1 MNNECLMCH
10 AIIAPGHVYC
20 DKCAITVTNHGAH
33 TPQWPL
39 ANCQRCNNLIDSDW
53 NLCPSCADETGVS
66 RDGQWPVCKAQ
77 IPLKNQLLKQCL
89 ERADCHVVYGCLNF
103 HINDMQM
110 CIEHARVWW
119 RAAKKGTIHCDACG
133 EPVAEVVVQR
143 GDGKQSS
150 TQLPVEV

>member
-53 NLCPSCADETGVS
+53 NLCGPCSLETGVP
-66 RDGQWPVCKAQ
+66 RDGQWPVCQSASVD
-77 IPLKNQLLKQCL
+77 LKPCR
-89 ERADCHVVYGCLNF
+89 ERGECRIAYGCLDA
-103 HINDMQM
+103 HIGEKRM
-110 CIEHARVWW
+110 CKEHARLWW
-119 RAAKKGTIHCDACG
+119 RGAVEGALFCDTCG
-133 EPVAEVVVQR
+133 EPAAELVVEH
-143 GDGKQSS
+143 DGQQEWR
-150 TQLPVEV
+150 QLPVGV